1 MKASL
6 KGTFIQSRFIHFF
19 FFYCGAVTQSLGGLW
34 KGILCT
40 EKGSWCPRV
49 QRWIAWGFLSRG
61 SFDQDA
67 LHQTVSC
74 LFPRMK
80 RETSDIPQNVDDSPF
95 CALGLCMRMN
105 GGWGWW
111 RRGGCCTWRVLWLLH
126 WQHMGSLKGER
137 GEQGVRGRRDFHPGF
152 SPSRQ
157 ARWTGLREWG
167 GNSQPWH
174 FSFFFLDKFIYGAIV
189 KKILSHLCGPEAL
202 QVLLANRPT
211 RKVSISLAGRSHSP
225 RRSPV
230 DRATRRVTIRTPGSI
245 WLQWRSGSSWSPG

>member
-1 MKASL
+1 M
-6 KGTFIQSRFIHFF
+6 
-19 FFYCGAVTQSLGGLW
+19 TQSLGGLW

-40 EKGSWCPRV
+40 EKGSRCPRV

-61 SFDQDA
+61 SFDKDA

-80 RETSDIPQNVDDSPF
+80 RESSDIPQNVDDSPF
-95 CALGLCMRMN
+95 CALELCMRMN
-105 GGWGWW
+105 GG
-111 RRGGCCTWRVLWLLH
+111 
-126 WQHMGSLKGER
+126 
-137 GEQGVRGRRDFHPGF
+137 RGRRGVVVHGGF
-152 SPSRQ
+152 LGCFIDNTW
-157 ARWTGLREWG
+157 AHLRERGASKVCGGGGISILGSHRLDRRGELGWGSGG

-189 KKILSHLCGPEAL
+189 KKILSHLCGPEAK
-202 QVLLANRPT
+202 RPT